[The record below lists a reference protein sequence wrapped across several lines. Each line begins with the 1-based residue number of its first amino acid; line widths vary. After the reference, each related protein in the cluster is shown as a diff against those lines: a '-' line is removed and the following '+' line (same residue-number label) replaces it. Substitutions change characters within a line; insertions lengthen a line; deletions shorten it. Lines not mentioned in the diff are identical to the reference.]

1 MLRDQLVARLKD
13 IEGVPDYPRLVA
25 EVLGIHGAPPELA
38 RRLVAQALV
47 VEDRRES
54 WRRAG
59 ERICAAAP
67 ASPGVYILRDEEG
80 CALYVGK
87 AINLRRRLRAHF
99 AGRRWKALKTDMS
112 RAANAEW
119 IEVGSE
125 LEALLREAA
134 LIQELQPIA
143 NVQTGPPGLAT
154 RDVPRA
160 LARDVLVIVPSIER
174 DSVELVGARLD
185 GAWLIQ
191 RTRRNGADL
200 AVHTQRLM
208 RFFLPPAQRE
218 NACRPASAPLAPLVF
233 SWLSGRGSD
242 ATRLDPHDVLSKRG
256 LRVRLAALLDDERL
270 FAERLDQRA
279 ACRASSG
286 PPARV
291 VHSKIRSA

>member
-25 EVLGIHGAPPELA
+25 EVLGIRGAPPELA

-80 CALYVGK
+80 RALYVGK

-125 LEALLREAA
+125 LESVLEPD
-134 LIQELQPIA
+134 QK
-143 NVQTGPPGLAT
+143 VLAE
-154 RDVPRA
+154 
-160 LARDVLVIVPSIER
+160 S
-174 DSVELVGARLD
+174 LD
-185 GAWLIQ
+185 GV
-191 RTRRNGADL
+191 D
-200 AVHTQRLM
+200 
-208 RFFLPPAQRE
+208 
-218 NACRPASAPLAPLVF
+218 PLADDARNLGSGQARAGGHDDPTGKVGPQSDCDSSEGVAFCHPYQFRLSRDCVGGVRAPAV
-233 SWLSGRGSD
+233 SGRRSRS
-242 ATRLDPHDVLSKRG
+242 TRPR
-256 LRVRLAALLDDERL
+256 
-270 FAERLDQRA
+270 
-279 ACRASSG
+279 
-286 PPARV
+286 
-291 VHSKIRSA
+291 